1 MTPENKAKYDAK
13 EKRVRDAI
21 ALKEPDQIPIKP
33 SPAIFPVLD
42 AGYTVAQSIYDE
54 TLEIYK
60 EAIFKY
66 HHTFEPDAGSFYD
79 SWMHFHENA
88 VSEPYY
94 PNNTPLITIDPKY
107 QGIYDYWVQRRKE
120 TPKPLT
126 LVEKIDQIKQDHLS
140 SSAITYTAFTMI
152 LIGVLLLFLARKFID
167 KGAQN
172 RSLMTERAE
181 GVIKTINRNK
191 RNNNQCGIVSFK
203 YRGQIYEK
211 EYVLPILKRIVLK
224 S

>member
-1 MTPENKAKYDAK
+1 MS
-13 EKRVRDAI
+13 EKVLEQSIVFEA
-21 ALKEPDQIPIKP
+21 KP
-33 SPAIFPVLD
+33 S
-42 AGYTVAQSIYDE
+42 G
-54 TLEIYK
+54 
-60 EAIFKY
+60 
-66 HHTFEPDAGSFYD
+66 TFEPDAGSFYD

-211 EYVLPILKRIVLK
+211 EYVLPIGFEEGRKVEVIFDPSNINRSMIDIQNERERNPFRIAAWILFMIGIAILVWMEF
-224 S
+224 